1 MAQEPP
7 QVARGRALVLDANIL
22 LRAVLGPR
30 VRGLIERYSER
41 VPLLIP
47 AACVD
52 EVREYVPALC
62 AKRGWPTA
70 PAVELLDAL
79 LGLLH
84 VIDTPLFA
92 EFEADALRRIGAR
105 DPEDW
110 PVVAL
115 ALAVDAPVWTEDTD
129 FFGSGVA
136 TWTTENV
143 EVYLGG
149 E

>member
-7 QVARGRALVLDANIL
+7 PVARGRALVLDANIL

-30 VRGLIERYSER
+30 VRDLIDRYSER

-47 AACVD
+47 AACVE
-52 EVREYVPALC
+52 EVHEYLPVLC
-62 AKRGWPTA
+62 AKRGWLTA

-92 EFEADALRRIGAR
+92 KFEADARRRIGAR

-115 ALAVDAPVWTEDTD
+115 ALAIDAPVWTEDAD
-129 FFGSGVA
+129 FFGSGIA

>member
-1 MAQEPP
+1 M
-7 QVARGRALVLDANIL
+7 
-22 LRAVLGPR
+22 
-30 VRGLIERYSER
+30 
-41 VPLLIP
+41 
-47 AACVD
+47 D
-52 EVREYVPALC
+52 EVREYVLALC
-62 AKRGWPTA
+62 AKRGWPIA